1 MGVVLKNRG
10 GNLKNQVVI
19 FEKSGGDFLKSWCD
33 FITIIYYSIQNNL
46 IIYKK
51 IGVVLPRGGV
61 RTGAGRP
68 KGQGKFGEKTK
79 PIRIPISKIDSVMNF
94 INNSNISLPLYSS
107 KVPAGFPSPADDHM
121 EGKLDLNTHL
131 VKHPTATFFVKAS
144 GDSMLGAGIHDGDIL
159 VVDRSLEPRKGKVVI
174 AAVDGQLTVKRL
186 QKKGSKTFLVPEN
199 KKFRSIELNE
209 NNDVKIWGVVTNVI
223 HKV

>member
-1 MGVVLKNRG
+1 M
-10 GNLKNQVVI
+10 
-19 FEKSGGDFLKSWCD
+19 
-33 FITIIYYSIQNNL
+33 
-46 IIYKK
+46 
-51 IGVVLPRGGV
+51 PRGGV
-61 RTGAGRP
+61 RAGAGRP

-174 AAVDGQLTVKRL
+174 AAVDGQLTVNVYKKRD
-186 QKKGSKTFLVPEN
+186 QKLF
-199 KKFRSIELNE
+199 
-209 NNDVKIWGVVTNVI
+209 
-223 HKV
+223 

>member
-1 MGVVLKNRG
+1 M
-10 GNLKNQVVI
+10 
-19 FEKSGGDFLKSWCD
+19 
-33 FITIIYYSIQNNL
+33 YSIQNNL

-121 EGKLDLNTHL
+121 EGKLDL
-131 VKHPTATFFVKAS
+131 
-144 GDSMLGAGIHDGDIL
+144 IHTL
-159 VVDRSLEPRKGKVVI
+159 
-174 AAVDGQLTVKRL
+174 
-186 QKKGSKTFLVPEN
+186 
-199 KKFRSIELNE
+199 
-209 NNDVKIWGVVTNVI
+209 
-223 HKV
+223 

>member
-1 MGVVLKNRG
+1 M
-10 GNLKNQVVI
+10 
-19 FEKSGGDFLKSWCD
+19 
-33 FITIIYYSIQNNL
+33 YSIQNNL

-51 IGVVLPRGGV
+51 RGMILSRGGV
-61 RTGAGRP
+61 RSGAGRP

-79 PIRIPISKIDSVMNF
+79 PMRIPISKIDSVMNF